1 MTVDLAPPRGT
12 TDLYP
17 PRSDAILGL
26 EDAAHRLAHLYG
38 YRYVETPAFEYTE
51 LFARTS
57 GAGSDVVT
65 KEMYTFEDKGGRSL
79 TLRPEGTAPV
89 VRLYLEHAHD
99 LPSPWKA
106 YYVEPTWRHGRPQ
119 TGRYREFRQFG
130 VEVIGAEDAAADVEV
145 IAIAD
150 RYLRGLGLSGFTLLL
165 NSIGDDVCRPAYRDA
180 LVSYLRRHEDELSEE
195 CRERIDVNPLRT
207 FDCKEEADR
216 RVLRGAPVISEHLCE
231 ACAEHFSSVRAGLDA
246 AGIAYTLDPMLVR
259 GLDYY
264 TRTAFEFASDALPP
278 TQSGLGGGG
287 RYDGLAEQLGGPR
300 TPGIGFGMG
309 LERVL
314 LAMEGEG
321 APMPPQRAPRCF
333 VVTLGEEAAAAGE
346 ALVQEL
352 RSVGVPT
359 TAPFEER
366 PLKSQLRM
374 ADRAGAEFVAILGE
388 RDLREGT
395 VTIKRLLDGVQKSI
409 PRGEVASWL
418 ARLDEGLE

>member
-12 TDLYP
+12 ADLYP

-26 EDAAHRLAHLYG
+26 EEAAHRLAHLYG

-106 YYVEPTWRHGRPQ
+106 YYVEANWRHGRPQ

-130 VEVIGAEDAAADVEV
+130 VEVIGSDAAAADVEV
-145 IAIAD
+145 ITVAD
-150 RYLRGLGLSGFTLLL
+150 RFLRGLGLSGFTLLL
-165 NSIGDDVCRPAYRDA
+165 NSIGDEVCRPAYREA
-180 LVSYLRRHEDELSEE
+180 LVAYLRDHEGELSEE

-207 FDCKEEADR
+207 FDCKEESDR
-216 RVLRGAPVISEHLCE
+216 RVMRGAPVISEHLCE
-231 ACAEHFSSVRAGLDA
+231 ACAEHFASVRAGLDA
-246 AGIAYTLDPMLVR
+246 AGIAYTLDPRLVR

-278 TQSGLGGGG
+278 SQSGLGGGG

-309 LERVL
+309 LERIL

-321 APMPPQRAPRCF
+321 APMPPERAPRCF
-333 VVTLGEEAAAAGE
+333 VVTLGEEAAAAGRT
-346 ALVQEL
+346 LVEEL
-352 RSVGVPT
+352 RAGGVPT
-359 TAPFEER
+359 TAAFEER

-374 ADRAGAEFVAILGE
+374 ADRAGAAFVAILGE
-388 RDLREGT
+388 RDLLEGT
-395 VTIKRLLDGVQKSI
+395 VTVKRLVDGVQKSI
-409 PRGEVASWL
+409 PREEVAGRL
-418 ARLDEGLE
+418 ARLDDGLE